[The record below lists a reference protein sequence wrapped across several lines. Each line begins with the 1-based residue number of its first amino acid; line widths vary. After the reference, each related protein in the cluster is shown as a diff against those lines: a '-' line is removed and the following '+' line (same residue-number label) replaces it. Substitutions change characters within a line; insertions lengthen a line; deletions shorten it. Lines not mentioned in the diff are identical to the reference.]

1 MPLVTSRKMQWV
13 PSDPLHRT
21 LNIMVDL
28 VSVTC
33 PSCFQVFEVAA
44 PGFGEVPCDVDYDCE
59 VCCRPLRIFFEEDGG
74 EVMATGY
81 GLGD

>member
-1 MPLVTSRKMQWV
+1 MPPVTSRKMQWG

-21 LNIMVDL
+21 PHIMVDL
-28 VSVTC
+28 ASVTC

>member
-1 MPLVTSRKMQWV
+1 MRME
-13 PSDPLHRT
+13 PSDGIDIAYK
-21 LNIMVDL
+21 IMTDL

-33 PSCFQVFEVAA
+33 PSCFQIFEVAA
-44 PGFGEVPCDVDYDCE
+44 PGFGEIPCDVDYDCE
-59 VCCRPLRIFFEEDGG
+59 VCCRPLRIYFEEDDG